1 MNMNGQTGRPSGC
14 RSAKEISGKDGA
26 ALLSD
31 AGYEGEINWTLD
43 DVNHL
48 FNAIFEGSG
57 QKK

>member
-1 MNMNGQTGRPSGC
+1 MKLLAR
-14 RSAKEISGKDGA
+14 AK
-26 ALLSD
+26 
-31 AGYEGEINWTLD
+31 INWTLD